1 MLVLSRNV
9 GKRVLI
15 GSNIEIMVVE
25 ARGDRIKLGFEC
37 PRDVRVLREELQW
50 HPVLQDAQ
58 AHMPNRTHNR
68 WREYATAEGA

>member
-1 MLVLSRNV
+1 MLVLSRKV
-9 GKRVLI
+9 GERVLI

-50 HPVLQDAQ
+50 HPAFQDHQ
-58 AHMPNRTHNR
+58 ECVPSRSVER
-68 WREYATAEGA
+68 WRECITAEGI